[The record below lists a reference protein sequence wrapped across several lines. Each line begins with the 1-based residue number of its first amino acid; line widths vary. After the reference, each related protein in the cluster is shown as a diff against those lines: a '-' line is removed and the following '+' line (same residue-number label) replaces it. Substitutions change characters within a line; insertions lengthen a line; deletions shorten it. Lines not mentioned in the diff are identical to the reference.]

1 MDPTLLSLLETIP
14 QKSPRSKLETHRE
27 LIRQLRRKGCTYRDI
42 VRILHERVGLEVAVS
57 TIHSFVKVRAKH
69 RKQVQYELP
78 PLEPQSP
85 VTARTNPEDG
95 ASRMAA
101 LKAKPVEQKAKPKT
115 LSLRRERT
123 AEAHQSRRIAMNT
136 ETKNKRVVFT
146 MGGKGGVDKTGL
158 MVVLAEWFEA
168 NEIPF
173 TLLDLDTENKAR
185 GSLKHFFNG
194 PVAKV
199 NIHTPA
205 GLDAFVDHLESGAA
219 IILAD
224 MGAGSGQVASDWFDA
239 MYEDVAA
246 TSARFT
252 AVGIVTPDP
261 ASVESVLAWANR
273 LQERVQYLIVQN
285 ATSPQSD
292 FSYWDSAEQ
301 AVRFREALSPIVI
314 RMEFRLAE
322 LENPA
327 RQHGIRLG
335 QVATRQNA
343 INELK
348 RASIVM
354 RAESYRR
361 RLFSE
366 FDRAKEMFLP

>member
-1 MDPTLLSLLETIP
+1 MDPTLLSLLEAIP
-14 QKSPRSKLETHRE
+14 QKPPRSKLETHRE

-42 VRILHERVGLEVAVS
+42 VRILHERVGLDVAIS

-78 PLEPQSP
+78 PLQPESP
-85 VTARTNPEDG
+85 SIRVSPDDVAPRI
-95 ASRMAA
+95 AA
-101 LKAKPVEQKAKPKT
+101 LRAKPIRAEGQTEA
-115 LSLRRERT
+115 LSLRRKRT
-123 AEAHQSRRIAMNT
+123 VETRWPRRIAMKTENT
-136 ETKNKRVVFT
+136 NKRIVFT
-146 MGGKGGVDKTGL
+146 MGGKGGVGKTGL
-158 MVVLAEWFEA
+158 MVALAEWFEA
-168 NEIPF
+168 HEIPF

-194 PVAKV
+194 SVSKV

-205 GLDAFVDHLESGAA
+205 GLDTFIDHLESGTS
-219 IILAD
+219 ILLAD
-224 MGAGSGQVASDWFDA
+224 MGAGSGQVASDWFDS
-239 MYEDVAA
+239 MYEDVSA
-246 TSARFT
+246 TGARFT
-252 AVGIVTPDP
+252 AVGVITPDP

-273 LQERVQYLIVQN
+273 LQDRVQYVVVQN
-285 ATSPQSD
+285 ATGPQSN

-301 AVRFREALSPIVI
+301 AIRFRESLSPTVV

-327 RQHGIRLG
+327 RQHGVRLG
-335 QVATRQNA
+335 QVATRQNSVD
-343 INELK
+343 ELK

>member
-1 MDPTLLSLLETIP
+1 
-14 QKSPRSKLETHRE
+14 
-27 LIRQLRRKGCTYRDI
+27 
-42 VRILHERVGLEVAVS
+42 
-57 TIHSFVKVRAKH
+57 
-69 RKQVQYELP
+69 
-78 PLEPQSP
+78 
-85 VTARTNPEDG
+85 
-95 ASRMAA
+95 
-101 LKAKPVEQKAKPKT
+101 
-115 LSLRRERT
+115 
-123 AEAHQSRRIAMNT
+123 MNAPA
-136 ETKNKRVVFT
+136 KNKRVVFT
-146 MGGKGGVDKTGL
+146 MGGKGGVGKTGL
-158 MVVLAEWFEA
+158 MVALAEWFEA

-194 PVAKV
+194 SVTKV

-205 GLDAFVDHLESGAA
+205 GLDTFIDHLESGAA

-224 MGAGSGQVASDWFDA
+224 MGAGSGQIASEWFDA
-239 MYEDVAA
+239 MYDDVSA
-246 TSARFT
+246 TGARFT
-252 AVGIVTPDP
+252 AVGVVTPDP

-273 LQERVQYLIVQN
+273 LQERAQYVVVQN
-285 ATSPQSD
+285 ATNPQSD
-292 FSYWDSAEQ
+292 FGYWDSAEQ
-301 AVRFREALSPIVI
+301 AIRFREALSPIVI